1 MLQSIRNNTQS
12 LFAKILVG
20 LIVVVFSLWGVDAIV
35 GSFTGPQPAATVNGE
50 EIDEMQVQ
58 RAVEIRKR
66 ELYSRFGDSFDPSL
80 IDDGLLRNAAIEEL
94 VNRRILASDAEDQ
107 GLSFSDQ
114 ALDQMIVNA
123 PSFQVDGQFSQEA
136 FDSAIRSLGYTRVG
150 FREMARQDMVVG
162 QIRGGLAGTAFI
174 TAREAEQVAK
184 LEQQR
189 RDYAYTTITRSEM
202 EKTIELNDEQIET
215 YYQDN
220 SSQYR
225 TEEQVK
231 VEYITLSVD
240 DFSAQV
246 EIKEEDLKALYDET
260 VAEME
265 VTEERKASHI
275 LIVVDDET
283 TEEAAIEKLNSVKVR
298 ISSGESFET
307 LAKEFSDDPGSAQ
320 QGGDLGFAGK
330 GTYVEPFEDALFS
343 MNTGD
348 LSEPVVTQFGVH
360 LIKLVE
366 IRTQDIP
373 TYEELKPRLEQ
384 DLRLAEAQ
392 TDFVAAGEELANSA
406 FSADTLKEVADELS
420 LELVTSE
427 LFTRDGGAD
436 QVTSNPQVIG
446 QVFAQDFIEEGRA
459 SDLIELSDEQSLVIR
474 VVDHVIPETLPLDQ
488 VKDQVVSALTNK
500 LAQQKARDMADTLLG
515 HLRAGSDL
523 DAFEGKSGL
532 TWSSIQGA
540 TRIDANVN
548 ASINNKAFTLGFNGE
563 AKSFD
568 REVLP
573 NGDVV
578 VIRLDGVVKASE
590 LDEQDLDTTHQT
602 LVNQAAR
609 AEYQAY
615 QSGLRSR
622 AEIVR

>member
-50 EIDEMQVQ
+50 EIDEMQIQ

-283 TEEAAIEKLNSVKVR
+283 TEEAAIEKLNSVKER

-360 LIKLVE
+360 LIKLVD

-515 HLRAGSDL
+515 HLRTGSDL

-540 TRIDANVN
+540 SRIDANVN

-578 VIRLDGVVKASE
+578 VIRLDDVVKASE

>member
-123 PSFQVDGQFSQEA
+123 PSFQIDGQFSQEA

-174 TAREAEQVAK
+174 TTREAQQVAK

-189 RDYAYTTITRSEM
+189 RDYAYTTIARSEM
-202 EKTIELNDEQIET
+202 EKIIELSDEQVET

-220 SSQYR
+220 SDQYR

-240 DFSAQV
+240 DFLAQV
-246 EIKEEDLKALYDET
+246 EIKEEHLKALYDET

-283 TEEAAIEKLNSVKVR
+283 TEEAAVEKLNALKTR
-298 ISSGESFET
+298 IASGESFEE

-360 LIKLVE
+360 LIKLVDL
-366 IRTQDIP
+366 RTQDIP

-406 FSADTLKEVADELS
+406 FSADTLQEVAEELS
-420 LELVTSE
+420 LDLVTSE
-427 LFTRDGGAD
+427 LFTRDGGED

-500 LAQQKARDMADTLLG
+500 LAQQKARDVADTLLG
-515 HLRAGSDL
+515 HLRAGSELTEFD
-523 DAFEGKSGL
+523 GKSGL

-540 TRIDANVN
+540 TRTDANVN

-578 VIRLDGVVKASE
+578 VIRLDNVVKASE

>member
-1 MLQSIRNNTQS
+1 
-12 LFAKILVG
+12 
-20 LIVVVFSLWGVDAIV
+20 
-35 GSFTGPQPAATVNGE
+35 
-50 EIDEMQVQ
+50 
-58 RAVEIRKR
+58 
-66 ELYSRFGDSFDPSL
+66 
-80 IDDGLLRNAAIEEL
+80 
-94 VNRRILASDAEDQ
+94 LASDAEDQ

-202 EKTIELNDEQIET
+202 EKTIELNDEQIEA

-275 LIVVDDET
+275 LVVVDDET
-283 TEEAAIEKLNSVKVR
+283 TEEAAIEKLNSVKAR

-360 LIKLVE
+360 LIKLVD

-515 HLRAGSDL
+515 HLRTGSDL

-540 TRIDANVN
+540 SRIDANVN

-578 VIRLDGVVKASE
+578 VIRLDDVVKASE

>member
-123 PSFQVDGQFSQEA
+123 PSFQIDGQFSQEA

-174 TAREAEQVAK
+174 TTREAQQVAK

-189 RDYAYTTITRSEM
+189 RDYAYTTIARSEM
-202 EKTIELNDEQIET
+202 EKIIELSDEQVET

-220 SSQYR
+220 SDQYR

-240 DFSAQV
+240 DFLAQV
-246 EIKEEDLKALYDET
+246 EIKEEHLKALYDET

-283 TEEAAIEKLNSVKVR
+283 TEEAAVEKLNALKTR
-298 ISSGESFET
+298 IASGESFEE

-360 LIKLVE
+360 LIKLVDL
-366 IRTQDIP
+366 RTQDIP
-373 TYEELKPRLEQ
+373 TYEELKPRLER

-406 FSADTLKEVADELS
+406 FSADTLQEVAEELS
-420 LELVTSE
+420 LDLVTSE
-427 LFTRDGGAD
+427 LFTRDGGED

-500 LAQQKARDMADTLLG
+500 LAQQKARDVADTLLG
-515 HLRAGSDL
+515 HLRAGSELTEFD
-523 DAFEGKSGL
+523 GKSGL

-540 TRIDANVN
+540 TRTDANVN

-578 VIRLDGVVKASE
+578 VIRLDNVVKASE

>member
-283 TEEAAIEKLNSVKVR
+283 TEEAAIEKLNSVKER

-360 LIKLVE
+360 LIKLVD

-515 HLRAGSDL
+515 HLRTGSDL

-578 VIRLDGVVKASE
+578 VIRLDDVVKASE

>member
-283 TEEAAIEKLNSVKVR
+283 TEEAAIEKLNSVKER

-360 LIKLVE
+360 LIKLVD

-515 HLRAGSDL
+515 HLRTGSDL

-540 TRIDANVN
+540 SRIDANVN

-578 VIRLDGVVKASE
+578 VIRLDDVVKASE

>member
-283 TEEAAIEKLNSVKVR
+283 TEEAAIEKLNSVKER

-360 LIKLVE
+360 LIKLVD

-563 AKSFD
+563 AQSFD

>member
-275 LIVVDDET
+275 LVVVDDET
-283 TEEAAIEKLNSVKVR
+283 TEEAAIEKLNSVKER

-360 LIKLVE
+360 LIKLVD

-578 VIRLDGVVKASE
+578 VIRLDDVVKASE

>member
-123 PSFQVDGQFSQEA
+123 PSFQIDGQFSQEA

-174 TAREAEQVAK
+174 TTREAQQVAK

-189 RDYAYTTITRSEM
+189 RDYAYTTIARSEM
-202 EKTIELNDEQIET
+202 EKIIELSDEQVET

-220 SSQYR
+220 SDQYR

-240 DFSAQV
+240 DFLAQV
-246 EIKEEDLKALYDET
+246 EIKEEHLKALYDET

-283 TEEAAIEKLNSVKVR
+283 TEEAAVEKLNALKTR
-298 ISSGESFET
+298 IASGESFEE

-360 LIKLVE
+360 LIKLVDL
-366 IRTQDIP
+366 RTQDIP

-406 FSADTLKEVADELS
+406 FSADTLQEVAEELS
-420 LELVTSE
+420 LDLVTSE
-427 LFTRDGGAD
+427 LFTRDGGED

-500 LAQQKARDMADTLLG
+500 LAQQKARDVADTLLG
-515 HLRAGSDL
+515 HLRAGSELTEFD
-523 DAFEGKSGL
+523 GKSGL

-540 TRIDANVN
+540 TRTDANVN

-568 REVLP
+568 SEVLP

-578 VIRLDGVVKASE
+578 VIRLDNVVKASE

>member
-283 TEEAAIEKLNSVKVR
+283 TEEAAIEKLNSVKAR

>member
-50 EIDEMQVQ
+50 EIDEMQIQ

-283 TEEAAIEKLNSVKVR
+283 TEEAAIEKLNSVKER

-360 LIKLVE
+360 LIKLVD

-540 TRIDANVN
+540 SRIDANVN

-578 VIRLDGVVKASE
+578 VIRLDDVVKASE